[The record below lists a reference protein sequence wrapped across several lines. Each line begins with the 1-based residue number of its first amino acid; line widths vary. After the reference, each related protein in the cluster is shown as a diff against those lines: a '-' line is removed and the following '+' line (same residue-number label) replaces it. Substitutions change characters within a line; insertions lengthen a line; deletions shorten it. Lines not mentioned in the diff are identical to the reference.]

1 MSNGQKQPERETGFK
16 VYHLE
21 YTDGTIELG
30 LSYVHRAYLNF
41 LADHGG
47 EQRFDYSKLT
57 ESQRAHIRELIKPL
71 CLITEHESVGDRIDL
86 VIHRLTDAGRNIAT
100 VIKQDGGP

>member
-1 MSNGQKQPERETGFK
+1 MSGNGKKEPDTGFK
-16 VYHLE
+16 VYHLA

-41 LADHGG
+41 LADNAG

-57 ESQRAHIRELIKPL
+57 EEQREHIRQLVKPL
-71 CLITEHESVGDRIDL
+71 CLITEHESIGDRRDL

-100 VIKQDGGP
+100 VIKNDGGP